1 MIDRR
6 TFLKLSAGALVLTAA
21 GALTGCGTTMDL
33 NHPQQEVEG
42 VMFLCDVLS
51 ETDFSGGENTK
62 IQYRPYFAIWNRT
75 EEDVTIP
82 WRNITGIFTENG
94 GKSEK
99 MEFIAGLL
107 KADSLK
113 VGAKQYQEFN
123 RNTFGLETENR
134 IPSSH
139 ENTTLPTRQN
149 GTYEVR
155 IKYKGKI
162 VVFFYDGEN
171 MTSRLE

>member
-21 GALTGCGTTMDL
+21 GALTGCGTTIDL
-33 NHPQQEVEG
+33 NHPQREVEG
-42 VMFLCDVLS
+42 VMFLCDVLN

-94 GKSEK
+94 GKPEK

-107 KADSLK
+107 KDDSLK

-123 RNTFGLETENR
+123 RNTFGLQTENS
-134 IPSSH
+134 IPKSH
-139 ENTTLPTRQN
+139 ENTTLPSRQN

-162 VVFFYDGEN
+162 VVFFYDGEH

>member
-21 GALTGCGTTMDL
+21 GALTGCGTTIDL

-94 GKSEK
+94 CKPEK
-99 MEFIAGLL
+99 MVFIAGPLE
-107 KADSLK
+107 
-113 VGAKQYQEFN
+113 VGAKQYQEFS
-123 RNTFGLETENR
+123 RNTFGLETENS
-134 IPSSH
+134 IPPSH

-162 VVFFYDGEN
+162 IVFFYDGKTT
-171 MTSRLE
+171 TSSVE

>member
-33 NHPQQEVEG
+33 NHPNQEVEG

-51 ETDFSGGENTK
+51 ETDFSGGGGRQV
-62 IQYRPYFAIWNRT
+62 QYKPYFAIWNRSG
-75 EEDVTIP
+75 EDVSIP
-82 WRNITGIFTENG
+82 KKDITGIFTENG
-94 GKSEK
+94 CKPEK
-99 MEFIAGLL
+99 MVFIPN
-107 KADSLK
+107 SLK

-123 RNTFGLETENR
+123 RNTFGLETENN
-134 IPSSH
+134 ISPSH
-139 ENTTLPTRQN
+139 ENTTLPSRQN

-162 VVFFYDGEN
+162 IVFFYDGKTT
-171 MTSRLE
+171 TSSVE